1 MKNSELTIYNV
12 MEDKS
17 VRTVEL
23 ELETEIPDDAG
34 FHLSADAKHLCI
46 RNYSLY
52 IFVDAN
58 SGNELWA
65 YNNNYINGQIE
76 NHIIWMDFI
85 NDYQMIGI
93 HRKKKAKSI
102 FTLDVSRNEPNKSA
116 IMTDLEFKNFVF
128 DYQGKG

>member
-1 MKNSELTIYNV
+1 MLTIYNV

-17 VRTVEL
+17 VETVEL

-34 FHLSADAKHLCI
+34 YHLSADAKHLCI

-52 IFVDAN
+52 IFVDAKN
-58 SGNELWA
+58 GHELWQ
-65 YNNNYINGQIE
+65 YDNNRVNGHID

-85 NDYQMIGI
+85 NANQMIGI

-102 FTLDVSRNEPNKSA
+102 FTLDVSKNEANKSA
-116 IMTDLEFKNFVF
+116 ILTDLEFKNFVF
-128 DYQGKG
+128 DYQGEG